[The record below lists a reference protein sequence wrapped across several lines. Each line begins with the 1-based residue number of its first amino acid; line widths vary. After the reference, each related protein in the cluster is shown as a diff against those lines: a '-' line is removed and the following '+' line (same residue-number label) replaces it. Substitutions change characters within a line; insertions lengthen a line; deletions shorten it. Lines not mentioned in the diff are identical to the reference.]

1 MVVVTIGSIL
11 FNGLASYVI
20 VAKFSISNQQM
31 RILLSMFIGD
41 ALAPA
46 MSYPLVVYASFKKY
60 WDLGAIACSYYAF
73 VTSVGG
79 IASIYHLV
87 LLSAERY
94 FYVVHPYSYEHFV
107 SNRNVKIAL
116 LVSWTLPVVTS
127 SLPLLGWSS
136 YVIEGI
142 GTACAFNLF
151 PRNWSDRSFNIYL
164 VCTAFV
170 VPMIFIVYVN
180 AVFLSVVF
188 KLVRCPCESNNSR
201 RQSGEHDPFCQ
212 VNMDRPLAKQM
223 SALVLLLILCFLLS
237 WLPYACVAII
247 GILGKLPHDSHV
259 KISIPSFFAKGYS
272 LYDPI
277 VYFFLDKK
285 FRNSTISMVCKSHD
299 VNGMNDIELQQNITP
314 MINHESTPSK

>member
-1 MVVVTIGSIL
+1 MIIVTIGSIL

-46 MSYPLVVYASFKKY
+46 LSYPLVVYASFRKH

-73 VTSVGG
+73 ITSVGG
-79 IASIYHLV
+79 TASIYHLV
-87 LLSAERY
+87 LLSAER
-94 FYVVHPYSYEHFV
+94 FFFVVHPYSYDHILSE
-107 SNRNVKIAL
+107 RNINIAL

-151 PRNWSDRSFNIYL
+151 PRNWSERSFNIYL

-170 VPMIFIVYVN
+170 VPMLFIVYVN
-180 AVFLSVVF
+180 ASFLRVVF
-188 KLVRCPCESNNSR
+188 KLVRCPCKNRNSS
-201 RQSGEHDPFCQ
+201 RQSSEHDSFCQ
-212 VNMDRPLAKQM
+212 VSMDRPLAKQM
-223 SALVLLLILCFLLS
+223 SVLVVLLILCFLLS
-237 WLPYACVAII
+237 WLPYAVVAII
-247 GILGKLPHDSHV
+247 GILGKLPHDSPIEV
-259 KISIPSFFAKGYS
+259 SIPSFFAKGYS

-277 VYFFLDKK
+277 VYFLLDKR
-285 FRNSTISMVCKSHD
+285 FRNSVISMIYKSQD
-299 VNGMNDIELQQNITP
+299 VNGRDDLELQLNNAPQD
-314 MINHESTPSK
+314 